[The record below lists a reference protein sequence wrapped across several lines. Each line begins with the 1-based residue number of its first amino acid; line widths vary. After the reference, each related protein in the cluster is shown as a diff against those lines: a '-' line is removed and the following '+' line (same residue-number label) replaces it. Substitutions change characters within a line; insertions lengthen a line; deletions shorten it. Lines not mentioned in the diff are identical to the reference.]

1 MKKTFLFISIITCP
15 VFLFE
20 CNAQQKNPAK
30 EVSSKVLT
38 DWMDFHC
45 RLVRNAKD
53 IPHVAYSRH
62 FSYTAIAAYES
73 IVGSDKAHRSLSGQ
87 LKDLHNLPSPPTGD
101 IYWPASLNAAYAAML
116 RQFYSAFGSC
126 KTRIDSMEKT
136 QEHVFLNGAVKEQV
150 IEKSAGYGKKVA
162 ANIIQWS
169 LADAYQT
176 TKLYAPPAAEGLWKP
191 TPPSFVSAAEPY
203 WSEKRTFTPNLFNE
217 FKLKQPVYSSDP
229 TSEFYKM
236 AKEVY
241 TVSQQLTAEEKG
253 IALYWD
259 DAPDGKYMTVFGHW
273 TSILSGLIKQ
283 KELPLITAAE
293 AFAKMTISMHEAS
306 VLAWKGKYQYNVVR
320 PITYIQQHFDKQWVP
335 VIVTPNHPE
344 FPAAHA
350 TLSNAAAMA
359 LCTLFGESCA
369 VTDNSYTDIGM
380 NERRFVSLQEVAR
393 EAGLSRLYGGIHY
406 RYSIEQGFIL
416 GEAVAKHVSSVISFE
431 SQTKLKQK
439 TSP

>member
-1 MKKTFLFISIITCP
+1 MKKTLLCIILIIGYAFLS
-15 VFLFE
+15 E
-20 CNAQQKNPAK
+20 SDAQQKSSAE
-30 EVSSKVLT
+30 EVPSKVLT

-45 RLVRNAKD
+45 HIVRNAKD

-62 FSYTAIAAYES
+62 FSYTAIAVYES
-73 IVGSDKAHRSLSGQ
+73 IVGSDQTRRSLAGQ
-87 LKDLHNLPSPPTGD
+87 LKDLHNLPSPATGD

-116 RQFYSAFGSC
+116 RQFYSPFGSC
-126 KTRIDSMEKT
+126 MTRIDSMEKKGN
-136 QEHVFLNGAVKEQV
+136 QGFLNDGVKGQK
-150 IEKSAGYGKKVA
+150 IEKSAGYGKKIA
-162 ANIIQWS
+162 ADIIGWS

-176 TKLYAPPAAEGLWKP
+176 TRPYAPQIAEGLWEP
-191 TPPSFVSAAEPY
+191 TPPSFAPAAVPY
-203 WSEKRTFTPNLFNE
+203 WSEKKTFTPNLFTV
-217 FKLKQPVYSSDP
+217 FKLEQPVYSSDP
-229 TSEFYKM
+229 ASEFYKM

-241 TVSQQLTAEEKG
+241 TVSRQLTTEEKA

-283 KELPLITAAE
+283 KELSLINAAE
-293 AFAKMTISMHEAS
+293 AFAKMTIAMHEAS
-306 VLAWKGKYQYNVVR
+306 VLAWKGKYQYNVLR
-320 PITYIQQHFDKQWVP
+320 PITYIQKHFDKQWVP

-350 TLSNAAAMA
+350 TLSNAAAIA

-380 NERRFVSLQEVAR
+380 NERRFASLQEVAR
-393 EAGLSRLYGGIHY
+393 EAGFSRLYGGIHY

-416 GEAVAKHVSSVISFE
+416 GEAVAKLVSSVISFK
-431 SQTKLKQK
+431 SQAKQK